1 MAVMKYSE
9 EELVN
14 LLKGKDA
21 NAFSYLYDNYSA
33 ALYGV
38 ILRILKQDEGA
49 AEDILQD
56 AFIKIW
62 SKMALFDSTKG
73 SLFTWMLNISRNT
86 AIDSLRNVNR
96 VEVNSIDDN
105 LRLIERKHQS
115 GSKEDIIGLKEVI
128 SKLKPEHKILIDLAY
143 FSGYTQEEIAKELN
157 IPLGTVKTR

>member
-73 SLFTWMLNISRNT
+73 SLFTWMFPFNQSQIVIDGIHFHPVNI
-86 AIDSLRNVNR
+86 AQGINR
-96 VEVNSIDDN
+96 C
-105 LRLIERKHQS
+105 
-115 GSKEDIIGLKEVI
+115 I
-128 SKLKPEHKILIDLAY
+128 S
-143 FSGYTQEEIAKELN
+143 
-157 IPLGTVKTR
+157 